1 MSNILDTLAKVDL
14 CVHFDGALSPE
25 LLASLAADRKL
36 AVGGDVAGVQAHVL
50 AHDLAS
56 LQAARQWVR
65 DLFAS
70 GDDLTAAGTDL
81 AIRLIDQAVVHAEIY
96 IDPTAYA
103 ATGLAPADVLTA
115 IDAGL
120 ENALIDRDDLF
131 LSWVFVVDLRRDLTA
146 AAAQTLVETLVNAE
160 LPHLGGVAV
169 SGDNEKELSA
179 AHLSMALETARK
191 ADLGRVVAAGDR
203 GGKDRVAEA
212 LKLGAQRLIG
222 GTAALQ
228 DQALV
233 LQLRAHRLPVLLL
246 PTAQVVTG
254 AARSMAQHPLKKMK
268 EAGIFTTIGTGWPT
282 LLGTS
287 LTAEFEALSK
297 HHQWRLDDIRNATT
311 RAVEAAFMG
320 PTLRFQL
327 ARTIEIWRHRPF
339 AGPAPKGDSW
349 SL

>member
-1 MSNILDTLAKVDL
+1 MLNCRIWAAWPSQATTKKNFQPPICPWHWKPHARPISV
-14 CVHFDGALSPE
+14 
-25 LLASLAADRKL
+25 ASS
-36 AVGGDVAGVQAHVL
+36 Q
-50 AHDLAS
+50 
-56 LQAARQWVR
+56 
-65 DLFAS
+65 
-70 GDDLTAAGTDL
+70 
-81 AIRLIDQAVVHAEIY
+81 
-96 IDPTAYA
+96 
-103 ATGLAPADVLTA
+103 
-115 IDAGL
+115 
-120 ENALIDRDDLF
+120 
-131 LSWVFVVDLRRDLTA
+131 
-146 AAAQTLVETLVNAE
+146 
-160 LPHLGGVAV
+160 PH
-169 SGDNEKELSA
+169 
-179 AHLSMALETARK
+179 
-191 ADLGRVVAAGDR
+191 DR